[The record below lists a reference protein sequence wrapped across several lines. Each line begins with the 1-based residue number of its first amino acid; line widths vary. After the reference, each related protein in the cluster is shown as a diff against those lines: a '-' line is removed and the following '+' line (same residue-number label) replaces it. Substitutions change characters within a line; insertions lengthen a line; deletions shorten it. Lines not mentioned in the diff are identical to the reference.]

1 MNYSTRIFNYIDE
14 VPNLIW
20 ESLSVANNVYFSKGY
35 LNAFEVNNSHR
46 IQFFYLVVY
55 NKEKPISIAVIQ
67 VLEFDFF
74 QVDFTSNANAF
85 VQKASSWLGRLMKR
99 DYVKIMICGSAF
111 LSGEHGIYINPK
123 ADKKLVLEEL
133 IKGIQLIINA
143 NRYLEKWVDIIL
155 LKDFITK
162 SLPVVNNLKT
172 YNYSPVQVDPNMV
185 LTLDSA
191 WKNFDDYLSSF
202 KSKYRVK
209 AKKAYKISEGLI
221 VNDFTSEDI
230 KSHKKDLEN
239 LYFNVKNKSSF
250 NTETLNIA
258 TYISLKEVLG
268 DNFFLRGYF
277 LQDKLVGFMS
287 GVVNKNSLDA
297 HYVGIDYQLNK
308 QNAIYSRM
316 LYDYV
321 RIGID
326 RKLKYVNFGRTSGEI
341 KSTLGAVPEELTCYV
356 RHKKSVAN
364 FLFKPFIKKIRPAVF
379 EQRFPFKK
387 NR

>member
-14 VPNLIW
+14 VPNLVW
-20 ESLSVANNVYFSKGY
+20 ESLSIANNVYFSKGY
-35 LNAFEVNNSHR
+35 LNAFEVNNSNR

-99 DYVKIMICGSAF
+99 DYVKIMICGNVF
-111 LSGEHGIYINPK
+111 LSGEHGIYIKPK
-123 ADKKLVLEEL
+123 EDKKLVIEEL
-133 IKGIQLIINA
+133 IKGVQAIINA
-143 NRYLEKWVDIIL
+143 NKYLEKWVDIIL
-155 LKDFITK
+155 LKDIITK
-162 SLPVVNNLKT
+162 SLPIANNLKT

-185 LTLDSA
+185 LTLDSS
-191 WKNFDDYLSSF
+191 WKNFEDYLNSF

-209 AKKAYKISEGLI
+209 AKKAYKTSEGLI
-221 VNDFTSEDI
+221 VKDFTSEDI
-230 KSHKKDLEN
+230 KTHKKELEN
-239 LYFNVKNKSSF
+239 LYYNVKNKSSF
-250 NTETLNIA
+250 NPETLNIA

-268 DNFFLRGYF
+268 NDFLLRGYF
-277 LQDKLVGFMS
+277 LEDKLVGFMS
-287 GVVNKNSLDA
+287 GVVNKTSLDA
-297 HYVGIDYQLNK
+297 HYVGIDYELNK

-326 RKLKYVNFGRTSGEI
+326 RRLKRINFGRTSGEI

-356 RHKKSVAN
+356 RHKKSIAN
-364 FLFKPFIKKIRPAVF
+364 FLFKPFLRKIKPAVF
-379 EQRFPFKK
+379 EQRNPFKK
-387 NR
+387 VK